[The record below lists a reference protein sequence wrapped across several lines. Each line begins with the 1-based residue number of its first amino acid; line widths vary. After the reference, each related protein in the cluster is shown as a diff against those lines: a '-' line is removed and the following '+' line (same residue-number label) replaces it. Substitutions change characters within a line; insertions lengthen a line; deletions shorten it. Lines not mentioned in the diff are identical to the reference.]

1 MAQIE
6 FNYNQNI
13 TKIQCK
19 NDDKFSTI
27 LKKLVLKIDI
37 NLDSVFYLYS
47 GKRLENKEL
56 TFDEIISQVD
66 KPNNKM
72 IIQIYDLE
80 SISKT
85 NLIIKSN
92 QIICPKCQEVTN
104 IIIKDYKI
112 RLYDCLNKHDV
123 KNILLEEYEGTQK
136 INLSKIICN
145 NCKAKNKALSYQNLF
160 YKCNTCDINLC
171 PICRDKHNSKHFI
184 INYDDKN
191 YICKIHNYPF
201 SFYCKSCKSNIC
213 ILCENNHSSHN
224 IISYGKIIP
233 NKEKLAIR
241 MKDFK
246 QKIDLISSDI
256 SEIINK
262 LLKVNENLEILY
274 KIFSEIIDRDDYKN
288 YEILNNIAE
297 INFDNYIK
305 DFNEIIEDKNIYN
318 KFKNIF
324 NIYDKMINA
333 NVPIQSNQTNES
345 KSKKIETSI
354 KSFFEKAETKLN
366 KNTDTKNNKNSKNCN
381 QDYNS
386 SSSDDN
392 EKKNKP
398 KEKNIKESTNNSKE
412 IHGNN
417 HRPIHPSMGKL
428 CEALIQEKGIRTQKV
443 YDVMMI
449 VDRAD
454 FAPKNPYENHS
465 KPLPC
470 NTVISQP
477 LIHAYCLEVLKDYL
491 HEGSIVLDVGFGS
504 GYFTLA
510 MSKMMNDKG
519 KVVGIDHMEQL
530 YELAKKNI
538 SKHHKNLIDN
548 KTIELKIGDGRKGFK
563 ESGPYD
569 CIHVGAATM
578 EPPKELLVQLKI
590 GGRLLIPLR
599 ANGDQYIYT
608 IDKLTNG
615 NFSYKRGLSVC
626 FSPLTSKENQM
637 KMKLH

>member
-1 MAQIE
+1 M
-6 FNYNQNI
+6 
-13 TKIQCK
+13 
-19 NDDKFSTI
+19 
-27 LKKLVLKIDI
+27 
-37 NLDSVFYLYS
+37 
-47 GKRLENKEL
+47 
-56 TFDEIISQVD
+56 
-66 KPNNKM
+66 
-72 IIQIYDLE
+72 
-80 SISKT
+80 
-85 NLIIKSN
+85 
-92 QIICPKCQEVTN
+92 
-104 IIIKDYKI
+104 
-112 RLYDCLNKHDV
+112 
-123 KNILLEEYEGTQK
+123 
-136 INLSKIICN
+136 
-145 NCKAKNKALSYQNLF
+145 
-160 YKCNTCDINLC
+160 
-171 PICRDKHNSKHFI
+171 
-184 INYDDKN
+184 
-191 YICKIHNYPF
+191 
-201 SFYCKSCKSNIC
+201 
-213 ILCENNHSSHN
+213 CENNHSSYN

-288 YEILNNIAE
+288 YEILNNIVE

-333 NVPIQSNQTNES
+333 NFPIQSNQTNES

-454 FAPKNPYENHS
+454 FAPKNPYENYS

-477 LIHAYCLEVLKDYL
+477 FIHAYCLEALKDYL
-491 HEGSIVLDVGFGS
+491 HEGSIVYVGFGS

-578 EPPKELLVQLKI
+578 EPPKELLEQLKI
-590 GGRLLIPLR
+590 GGRLLIPLGPR
-599 ANGDQYIYT
+599 GDQYIYT
-608 IDKLTNG
+608 IDKLTNE
-615 NFSYKRGLSVC
+615 NFSSQRGLSVC

-637 KMKLH
+637 KIH